1 VAILARILQFI
12 VWLIVATWLGRKLL
26 GWLFGSAA
34 PAPRTAPSHAAKK
47 LHRDPT
53 CGTFV
58 SPEISFPLES
68 AGQFHH
74 FCSAECRERYLE
86 AQRRGD
92 RAKASA

>member
-1 VAILARILQFI
+1 MAILARVLKFI

-34 PAPRTAPSHAAKK
+34 QPPRTTSSRTAKK
-47 LHRDPT
+47 LQRDPM

-68 AGQFHH
+68 AGQSHH
-74 FCSAECRERYLE
+74 FCSAECRERYIN
-86 AQRRGD
+86 AQRRAD
-92 RAKASA
+92 RVEASA